1 MKALT
6 VIFSVIGASVFMALT
21 IAESGDE
28 RMIMAVVATLFYMSA
43 MYAMTMEEVDM

>member
-6 VIFSVIGASVFMALT
+6 IIFSVIGASVFTVLT

-43 MYAMTMEEVDM
+43 MYAVTMKNI

>member
-6 VIFSVIGASVFMALT
+6 IICGVSGAGVFTALVIT
-21 IAESGDE
+21 ESGDE
-28 RMIMAVVATLFYMSA
+28 RMIMAVVATLFYVSV

>member
-6 VIFSVIGASVFMALT
+6 ITFSVIGASVFTALA

-28 RMIMAVVATLFYMSA
+28 RMIMAVVATLFYVSVV
-43 MYAMTMEEVDM
+43 YAMTMEEVDM

>member
-6 VIFSVIGASVFMALT
+6 VVFSVIGASVFTAIT

-28 RMIMAVVATLFYMSA
+28 RMIMAVVAALFYTSA
-43 MYAMTMEEVDM
+43 MYAMTMKNI

>member
-6 VIFSVIGASVFMALT
+6 VVFSVIGASVFTALT

-28 RMIMAVVATLFYMSA
+28 RMIMAVVAALFYTSA
-43 MYAMTMEEVDM
+43 LYAMTMEEI

>member
-6 VIFSVIGASVFMALT
+6 VVFSVIGASVFTALA

-28 RMIMAVVATLFYMSA
+28 RMIMAVVAALFYVSA
-43 MYAMTMEEVDM
+43 LYAMTMEELE

>member
-6 VIFSVIGASVFMALT
+6 VIFSVIGASVFTALT

-28 RMIMAVVATLFYMSA
+28 RMIMAVVAALFYTSA
-43 MYAMTMEEVDM
+43 MYAMTMEELE